1 MSGGISLIKSFLPP
15 LIKRAKT
22 EEVKH
27 KILALI
33 AERKESLKEDDAE
46 DVICVI
52 RSSKDELFVKLIAQ
66 NRLTNEERLIEVYN
80 YDELIEKIGGL
91 L

>member
-1 MSGGISLIKSFLPP
+1 MIGGISLIKSFLPP

-27 KILALI
+27 KILSLV

>member
-1 MSGGISLIKSFLPP
+1 MIGGISLIKSFLPP

-22 EEVKH
+22 EEVKR
-27 KILALI
+27 KILSLV
-33 AERKESLKEDDAE
+33 AERKESLKDDDAE

-52 RSSKDELFVKLIAQ
+52 RSSKEELFVKLIAQ

>member
-1 MSGGISLIKSFLPP
+1 MIGGISLIKSFLPP

-22 EEVKH
+22 EEVKR
-27 KILALI
+27 KILALVS
-33 AERKESLKEDDAE
+33 ERKESLKEDDAE

-52 RSSKDELFVKLIAQ
+52 RSSKDELFVKLVAQ

>member
-1 MSGGISLIKSFLPP
+1 MIGGISLIKSFLPP
-15 LIKRAKT
+15 LIKRART
-22 EEVKH
+22 EEVKQ
-27 KILALI
+27 KILSFI

>member
-1 MSGGISLIKSFLPP
+1 MIGGISLIKSFLPP

-22 EEVKH
+22 EEVKR
-27 KILALI
+27 KILSLV
-33 AERKESLKEDDAE
+33 AERKESLKDDDAE

-52 RSSKDELFVKLIAQ
+52 RSTKDELFVKLIAQ

>member
-1 MSGGISLIKSFLPP
+1 MIGGISLIKSFLPP

-22 EEVKH
+22 EEVKR
-27 KILALI
+27 KILTLI

-80 YDELIEKIGGL
+80 YDELMEKIGGL

>member
-1 MSGGISLIKSFLPP
+1 MIKSFLPP

-22 EEVKH
+22 EEVKR
-27 KILALI
+27 KILSLV

-52 RSSKDELFVKLIAQ
+52 RSSTDELFVKLVAQ

>member
-1 MSGGISLIKSFLPP
+1 MIKSFLPP

-27 KILALI
+27 KILSLV

-52 RSSKDELFVKLIAQ
+52 RSSKDELFVKLVAQ

>member
-1 MSGGISLIKSFLPP
+1 MIKSFLPP

-27 KILALI
+27 KILSLV

-80 YDELIEKIGGL
+80 YDELIEKIGEL

>member
-1 MSGGISLIKSFLPP
+1 MIGGMSLIKSFLPP

-22 EEVKH
+22 EEVKR
-27 KILALI
+27 KILALV
-33 AERKESLKEDDAE
+33 AERKESLKDDDAE

>member
-1 MSGGISLIKSFLPP
+1 MIGGISLIKSFLPP

-27 KILALI
+27 KILSLV

-52 RSSKDELFVKLIAQ
+52 RSSQDELFVKLVAQ

-80 YDELIEKIGGL
+80 YDELIEKIGEL

>member
-1 MSGGISLIKSFLPP
+1 MIGGISLIKSFLPP

-22 EEVKH
+22 EEAKQ

-33 AERKESLKEDDAE
+33 AERKESLKDDDAE

-80 YDELIEKIGGL
+80 YDELMEKIADIL
-91 L
+91 

>member
-1 MSGGISLIKSFLPP
+1 MIAGISLIKSFLPP

-22 EEVKH
+22 EEVKR
-27 KILALI
+27 KILSLV

-52 RSSKDELFVKLIAQ
+52 RSSTDELFVKLVAQ

>member
-1 MSGGISLIKSFLPP
+1 MIAGISLIKSFLPP

-22 EEVKH
+22 EEVKR
-27 KILALI
+27 KILALV

-52 RSSKDELFVKLIAQ
+52 RSSTDELFVKLVAQ

>member
-1 MSGGISLIKSFLPP
+1 MIKSFLPP

-22 EEVKH
+22 EEVKR
-27 KILALI
+27 KILTLI

-80 YDELIEKIGGL
+80 YDELMEKIGGL

>member
-1 MSGGISLIKSFLPP
+1 MIGGISLIKSFLPP
-15 LIKRAKT
+15 LIKRART
-22 EEVKH
+22 EEVKR
-27 KILALI
+27 KILSLI

-52 RSSKDELFVKLIAQ
+52 RSSKDELFVKLVAQ

>member
-1 MSGGISLIKSFLPP
+1 MIGGISLIKSFLPP

-22 EEVKH
+22 EEVKR
-27 KILALI
+27 KILALV

-52 RSSKDELFVKLIAQ
+52 RSSQDELFVKLVAQ

-80 YDELIEKIGGL
+80 YDELIEKIGEL

>member
-1 MSGGISLIKSFLPP
+1 MIGGISLIKSFLPP

-27 KILALI
+27 KILSLV
-33 AERKESLKEDDAE
+33 AERKESLKDDDAE

-52 RSSKDELFVKLIAQ
+52 RSSKDELFVKLVAQ

>member
-1 MSGGISLIKSFLPP
+1 MIGGISLIKSFLPP

-27 KILALI
+27 KILSLV

-52 RSSKDELFVKLIAQ
+52 RSSKDELFVKLVAQ

>member
-1 MSGGISLIKSFLPP
+1 MIGGISLIKSFLPP

-27 KILALI
+27 KILSLV

-52 RSSKDELFVKLIAQ
+52 RSSQDELFVKLVD
-66 NRLTNEERLIEVYN
+66 RLTNEERLIEVYN
-80 YDELIEKIGGL
+80 YDELIEKIGEL

>member
-1 MSGGISLIKSFLPP
+1 MIKSFLPP

-22 EEVKH
+22 EEVKR

-52 RSSKDELFVKLIAQ
+52 RSSTDELFVKLVAQ